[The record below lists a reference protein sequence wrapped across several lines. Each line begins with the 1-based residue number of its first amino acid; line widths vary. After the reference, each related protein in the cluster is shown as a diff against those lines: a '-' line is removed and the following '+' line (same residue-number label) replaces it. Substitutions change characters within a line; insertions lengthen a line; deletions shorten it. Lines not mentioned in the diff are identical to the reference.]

1 MALETATYISG
12 LNASNPAGPDRLMQ
26 GDDHLRLIKAVLK
39 ATFPNITGPMT
50 QTQAT
55 LNGLSALVVPTGA
68 ICLWFGAPEACP
80 AGWAI
85 CNGSTVAKSDGSG
98 TITTPNMT
106 DRVPVGVGDFAL
118 GDTFGA
124 ATVSAT
130 TTGLNGSH
138 GHTGSTAAAGE
149 HSHGGETGSTT
160 LSVAQLPSHY
170 HGMADNVVR
179 DVDLPSEPNS
189 TLAWSNGNSPG
200 EEEIELAASGTSNAP
215 LGRSGSAGSG
225 EGHTHTL
232 NSAGGHAH
240 DLTIGSAGE
249 HNHSIPSINT
259 AQPSIALYFI
269 MKV

>member
-1 MALETATYISG
+1 MALETASFISG

-26 GDDHLRLIKAVLK
+26 GDDHIRLIKAVLK
-39 ATFPNITGPMT
+39 ATFPNLTGPMT

-68 ICLWFGAPEACP
+68 ICLWFGLAAAVP

-85 CNGSTVAKSDGSG
+85 CNGATVARSDGLG
-98 TITTPNMT
+98 TITTPDMT
-106 DRVPVGVGDFAL
+106 DRVPVGVGDFDL
-118 GDTFGA
+118 GETFGA
-124 ATVSAT
+124 ATVAAG
-130 TTGLNGSH
+130 TTGLGGTHN
-138 GHTGSTAAAGE
+138 HTGSTAAAGE
-149 HSHGGETGSTT
+149 HSHGGNTALTT

-179 DVDLPSEPNS
+179 DVDIPSEPNS

-200 EEEIELAASGTSNAP
+200 EEEIELAASGTQNAP
-215 LGRSGSAGSG
+215 LGRSGTTGSG
-225 EGHTHTL
+225 EGHQHVI
-232 NSAGGHAH
+232 NADGGHAH
-240 DLTIGSAGE
+240 DLTVGSAGE
-249 HNHSIPSINT
+249 HNHSIPAINT